1 MAGEAGAGAAAW
13 CACALLLLLLF
24 FCGVKPSSLMRRL
37 PARRATSHAATSP
50 TEEAQS
56 SELSAHSLST
66 LAATTFVF
74 ALARLALSIE
84 AKSKAQA
91 WSWAWRWP
99 EQKTKP
105 HLQGAERRG
114 RTRKLNLGPASQQAG
129 RLVATARH
137 AAQSARTCARS
148 GDGTAAAAA
157 THRHSKPSRPTFF
170 RQQKQRPRFSCRR
183 AGKGH
188 GWASY
193 DQRQHGV

>member
-1 MAGEAGAGAAAW
+1 MVRLRTAAAVAIFLR
-13 CACALLLLLLF
+13 CQAF
-24 FCGVKPSSLMRRL
+24 FFDAQA
-37 PARRATSHAATSP
+37 ARPPRHQPHCHLSNRGG
-50 TEEAQS
+50 
-56 SELSAHSLST
+56 SELSAQSLST

-105 HLQGAERRG
+105 HLQGAERRW

-170 RQQKQRPRFSCRR
+170 RQQKQRPRFSCRW